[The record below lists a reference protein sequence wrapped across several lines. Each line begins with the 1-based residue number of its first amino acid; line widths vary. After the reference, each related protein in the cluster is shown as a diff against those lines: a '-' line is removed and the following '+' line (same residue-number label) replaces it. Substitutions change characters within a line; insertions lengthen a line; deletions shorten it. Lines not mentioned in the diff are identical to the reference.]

1 MPFPWPS
8 TPPEISHKL
17 LASGDQGTSLFGTA
31 AALTQLASLM
41 GVDATT
47 MATNA
52 AATAPS
58 FMGLGG
64 SKSLLSADTYTPLA
78 AAGAAWLGAG
88 AALVEG
94 LAGAYT
100 TAKNSMIPAEVALAT
115 RTSAEAWAAANWH
128 GFFTPI
134 VTALYELYADQ
145 WVTNASAGTGWETAV
160 FSAAGPMGV
169 PAPAAPAMA
178 NPAGMA
184 SQAAVVA
191 ETAAERPASAAMQ
204 RSFAGV
210 QEALTAS
217 AGGPQAAG
225 MTGVGSLMSLAST
238 PMSMLGGVPQMF
250 GALPQTL
257 GQFPQMGFGLLG
269 PLLSGSALSAANPAN
284 ALAAATEAARQGAAT
299 QSLAGAGG
307 PGGAAGIGGPG
318 SGATAPLS
326 TFSRPAASFASMPN
340 PAARIAPTPGSVAGG
355 PGAAMTGSP
364 TGGGLFGAPPAAAG
378 RRGGSDGATQ
388 APANP
393 TTVTFDNDDERSA

>member
-17 LASGDQGTSLFGTA
+17 LASGDQGASLFGTA
-31 AALTQLASLM
+31 AALAQLASLM

-47 MATNA
+47 MTTNA

-64 SKSLLSADTYTPLA
+64 IKSLLSADTYTPLA
-78 AAGAAWLGAG
+78 ATGAAWLGAG

-145 WVTNASAGTGWETAV
+145 WVTNAAAGTGWETAV
-160 FSAAGPMGV
+160 FSAAGPMGI

-191 ETAAERPASAAMQ
+191 ETAAERPASAAMR

-225 MTGVGSLMSLAST
+225 LHSIGSLMSLAST
-238 PMSMLGGVPQMF
+238 PMSMVGGVPQMF
-250 GALPQTL
+250 GSLPQTL

-299 QSLAGAGG
+299 QSLAGASG
-307 PGGAAGIGGPG
+307 PGGGTGIGGPG

-326 TFSRPAASFASMPN
+326 TFSRPASSFTSMPN
-340 PAARIAPTPGSVAGG
+340 PAPRIAPTPGSVAGG
-355 PGAAMTGSP
+355 PGAPMTGTP
-364 TGGGLFGAPPAAAG
+364 AGGGLFGAPAAG
-378 RRGGSDGATQ
+378 ADRRGSSDGTQ
-388 APANP
+388 AKGNP
-393 TTVTFDNDDERSA
+393 TTVTFDDDDERNE